1 MDKRRFALTL
11 RLMTTEDDEAIL
23 AKRFRIASHI
33 YNVMVKEARKR
44 LHKLRK
50 DKDYQEIMKH
60 LSVSKGKYRKGDK
73 TKLRELNRLYGLSEY
88 NFHFYIDRGQ
98 KQYSQNIDSQAR
110 QKIATNVWR
119 ATEKVLYSSGQIIR
133 FHKERNLNSISGK
146 SNATGI
152 RYRNEHLLWNGLD
165 IPVRIRR
172 NDSYAR
178 ECLEHDICYCRVVR
192 RWHKHKYR
200 YYIQIVF
207 KGIPP
212 QKHVIKDDNIQ
223 TGIDIGPST
232 IAVVSNKGIIFTEL
246 ASDIDSID
254 ADIQRLNRKLDRQRR
269 NNNPDNYNK
278 DGTIK
283 RQTKSFKRN
292 WKWSSQMKKINDRI
306 RHLYAKR
313 ANKLKQSHFKLAN
326 EILELGTDIYIED
339 MNMQGLAKRS
349 KKTEISEN
357 TGRYK
362 RKKRFGKSV
371 GNHAP
376 AMLINILNNKLS
388 YMDKQLCKV
397 STYET
402 RLSQLNHLTGEYE
415 KHDLSYRWKVIGKYN
430 VQRDLYSAF
439 LLSHMK
445 TQKEV
450 DIDACYD
457 DFDNFMIK
465 HNAKIDELRKQKH
478 DGHIFPSCM
487 GI

>member
-11 RLMTTEDDEAIL
+11 RLMTTEEDEHIL

-44 LHKLRK
+44 IHKLRK
-50 DKDYQEIMKH
+50 DKEYQEIINH
-60 LSVSKGKYRKGDK
+60 LKISNGKYRKGDK
-73 TKLRELNRLYGLSEY
+73 TRLRELNRLCGLSEY
-88 NFHFYIDRGQ
+88 DFHFYIDSGQ
-98 KQYSQNIDSQAR
+98 KQYNQNIDANSR

-119 ATEKVLYSSGQIIR
+119 ATEKVLYLNGKMVH
-133 FHKERNLNSISGK
+133 FHKERNLKSISGK

-165 IPVRIRR
+165 IPVRIRK
-172 NDSYAR
+172 NDIYAR
-178 ECLEHDICYCRVVR
+178 ECLEHDICYCQVIR

-269 NNNPDNYNK
+269 SNNPDNYNK

-292 WKWSSQMKKINDRI
+292 WRWSNQMQKTNDRI
-306 RHLYAKR
+306 RRLYAKR
-313 ANKLKQSHFKLAN
+313 ANKL
-326 EILELGTDIYIED
+326 
-339 MNMQGLAKRS
+339 R
-349 KKTEISEN
+349 
-357 TGRYK
+357 
-362 RKKRFGKSV
+362 
-371 GNHAP
+371 
-376 AMLINILNNKLS
+376 
-388 YMDKQLCKV
+388 
-397 STYET
+397 
-402 RLSQLNHLTGEYE
+402 
-415 KHDLSYRWKVIGKYN
+415 
-430 VQRDLYSAF
+430 
-439 LLSHMK
+439 
-445 TQKEV
+445 
-450 DIDACYD
+450 
-457 DFDNFMIK
+457 
-465 HNAKIDELRKQKH
+465 
-478 DGHIFPSCM
+478 
-487 GI
+487 

>member
-1 MDKRRFALTL
+1 MDRRRFALTL
-11 RLMTTEDDEAIL
+11 RLMTTEEDEAIL

-50 DKDYQEIMKH
+50 DKEYKEIMKH

-73 TKLRELNRLYGLSEY
+73 TRLRELNRLYGLSEY
-88 NFHFYIDRGQ
+88 DFHFYIDRGQ

-119 ATEKVLYSSGQIIR
+119 ATEKVLYSTGKTIH
-133 FHKERNLNSISGK
+133 FHKEGNLKSISGK

-152 RYRNEHLLWNGLD
+152 RYRNEYLLWNGLD
-165 IPVRIRR
+165 IPVRIRK

-178 ECLEHDICYCRVVR
+178 ECFEHDICYCRIVR

-212 QKHVIKDDNIQ
+212 QKHMIEDDNIQ
-223 TGIDIGPST
+223 VGIDIGPST
-232 IAVVSNKGIIFTEL
+232 IAVVSSRGVVLTEM
-246 ASDIDSID
+246 ASDVDSID
-254 ADIQRLNRKLDRQRR
+254 AKIKRLNRKMDRQRR
-269 NNNPDNYNK
+269 INNPDNYNEN
-278 DGTIK
+278 GTIK
-283 RQTKSFKRN
+283 RQSKTFKRS
-292 WKWSSQMKKINDRI
+292 WKWSGQMKKTSHRI
-306 RHLYAKR
+306 RHLYALR
-313 ANKLKQSHFKLAN
+313 ASKLKQSHFMLAN
-326 EILELGTDIYIED
+326 EILKLGTDIYIED
-339 MNMQGLAKRS
+339 MSMQGLAKRS
-349 KKTEISEN
+349 KKTEISEK

-362 RKKRFGKSV
+362 RKKRFGKSI

-388 YMDKQLCKV
+388 YMDREICKV
-397 STYET
+397 NTYET

-415 KHDLSYRWKVIGKYN
+415 KHGLSDRWKVIGKYN

-439 LLSHMK
+439 LLSNMK
-445 TQKEV
+445 TQNEV
-450 DIDACYD
+450 DIDAC
-457 DFDNFMIK
+457 FDNFNSFMTY
-465 HNAKIDELRKQKH
+465 HDVKIDELRKQKH
-478 DGHIFPSCM
+478 DGMKFPSCM